1 MKLGTES
8 VGTMEDA
15 TKSNPRAASVRLEHG
30 SLKATAGQRR
40 HDLRIGPQPD
50 YVNDSRS
57 HLNRILVE
65 NAPALVLRDLCAER
79 RQANGAKT
87 KMRRTAAVATSG
99 VITFGSDAAALFERL
114 DADTQ
119 DAAFRDLADQVADRL
134 GTSLHGLVVH
144 LDEST
149 IHAHFQCAAFNHYG
163 VPLSKVC
170 TPSVLQQLQD
180 LTAEVMARHC
190 PGIERGAKK
199 RDRLDAGADYADTL
213 HRTVRELHRD
223 LPRDLQAKREE
234 LARETAA
241 ADAARQ
247 KREKNERLAG
257 VAREKL
263 RGTVKDEKAARKLAK
278 NIAIYENRA
287 DEARNALA
295 DAEERHSALCAD
307 IERLSREVETAN
319 AELEAMAVQREAMA
333 TERAELEAERKAMA
347 AERKAMAAERTELEA
362 ERKAMAA
369 EREDMASE
377 KAAHLDKAKEWVER
391 IKSERAHLAVERR
404 DLVAERAKLVTERTQ
419 VGGLLQRLAAMVK
432 RVEDV
437 LEAALQLGP
446 RVRRILSDAEAAA
459 EERHSARQARSEIV
473 KSVPHMRE
481 ARSFL
486 TEARAAVQGEAQS
499 VPEQSAE
506 QSALDW
512 RSSLDDFDGPG

>member
-8 VGTMEDA
+8 VDTMEDA

-30 SLKATAGQRR
+30 SLKAAAGQRR

-57 HLNRILVE
+57 HLNRVLVE

-119 DAAFRDLADQVADRL
+119 DAAFRDLADQVANRL

-257 VAREKL
+257 AAREKL

-287 DEARNALA
+287 NEARNALA

-307 IERLSREVETAN
+307 IERLSGEVETAK
-319 AELEAMAVQREAMA
+319 AQLEAMAVQREAMA
-333 TERAELEAERKAMA
+333 VERAEIEAARKAMEVERAEIEVERKAMA
-347 AERKAMAAERTELEA
+347 VEKEAMDAQ
-362 ERKAMAA
+362 
-369 EREDMASE
+369 
-377 KAAHLDKAKEWVER
+377 KAANLDKAKGWVER
-391 IKSERAHLAVERR
+391 IKVERA
-404 DLVAERAKLVTERTQ
+404 DLETERHRL
-419 VGGLLQRLAAMVK
+419 GGLIRRA
-432 RVEDV
+432 
-437 LEAALQLGP
+437 EAALRIVLRLAP
-446 RVRRILSDAEAAA
+446 RVRRIVQDAEVSAEARQAAREARTEIVKAVPPLRSVSSFLSDA
-459 EERHSARQARSEIV
+459 RR
-473 KSVPHMRE
+473 
-481 ARSFL
+481 
-486 TEARAAVQGEAQS
+486 AVQGKMPSASEQA
-499 VPEQSAE
+499 PEPVSFDE
-506 QSALDW
+506 GL
-512 RSSLDDFDGPG
+512 DFDRPG